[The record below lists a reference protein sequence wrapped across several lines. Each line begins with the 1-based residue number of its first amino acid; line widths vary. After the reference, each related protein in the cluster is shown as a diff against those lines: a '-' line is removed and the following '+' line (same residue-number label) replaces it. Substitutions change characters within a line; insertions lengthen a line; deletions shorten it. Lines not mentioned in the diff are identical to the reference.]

1 MNDIWKLVISV
12 VGIVVSFL
20 IWVLIIERIERSKR
34 K

>member
-20 IWVLIIERIERSKR
+20 IWVLIIERSKR

>member
-20 IWVLIIERIERSKR
+20 IWVLIIKRSKR